1 MTLLDRLNKNMVQ
14 AMKQKD
20 KDTLGVIRMVKASI
34 QNETIKLG
42 KESLSEE
49 EELTILSREL
59 KQRKESLQEF
69 DAAGRDD
76 LVKKAQFDIDILQ
89 EYLPKQLSND
99 ELEEIVEQVI
109 QETNAKSMKDMGRV
123 MGKVVPLTK
132 GKADGSKIK
141 EIVETKLNQ

>member
-1 MTLLDRLNKNMVQ
+1 MTLLERLNKNMVQ

-42 KESLSEE
+42 KESLSED

-59 KQRKESLQEF
+59 KQRKESLQGF

>member
-1 MTLLDRLNKNMVQ
+1 MTLLERLNKNMVQ

-42 KESLSEE
+42 KESLSED